1 MFFFVLFQTI
11 MRNPSLIEL
20 NNSNDGS
27 RLWEGEWQSDINNS
41 IWQSGSND
49 SICFDEDPWRQRI
62 CGVMPAAR
70 MRDKVFTFLLL
81 LAFFF

>member
-1 MFFFVLFQTI
+1 MFFLLLFQNI

-20 NNSNDGS
+20 NTSNDDS
-27 RLWEGEWQSDINNS
+27 RLWEGEWQFDINNS

-49 SICFDEDPWRQRI
+49 SMCFDEDPWRQRI

-70 MRDKVFTFLLL
+70 MRDKVWTDLFLYVQS
-81 LAFFF
+81 

>member
-1 MFFFVLFQTI
+1 

-20 NNSNDGS
+20 NTSNDDS

-41 IWQSGSND
+41 IWQSGSNN

-70 MRDKVFTFLLL
+70 MRDKVSTIYCYFFLFDKVRTDL
-81 LAFFF
+81 FYHI